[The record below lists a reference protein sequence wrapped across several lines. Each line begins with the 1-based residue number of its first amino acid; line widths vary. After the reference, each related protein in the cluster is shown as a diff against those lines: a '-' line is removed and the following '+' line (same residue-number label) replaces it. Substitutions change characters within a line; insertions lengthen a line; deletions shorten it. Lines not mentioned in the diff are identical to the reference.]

1 MGFFVLSFVFAAL
14 AGTASLAHVQL
25 KYRHLCALANVKPAS
40 ARTVERSMVQSRT
53 ISAAMKAMTF
63 KLMISYNQLVD
74 NLVFLTVGADTI
86 LYSPTILLGEV
97 GKLINYK
104 TSSLDVDVIKTC
116 SLISLLVN

>member
-86 LYSPTILLGEV
+86 LYSQTILLGEV
-97 GKLINYK
+97 GKLITK
-104 TSSLDVDVIKTC
+104 HPI
-116 SLISLLVN
+116 

>member
-1 MGFFVLSFVFAAL
+1 
-14 AGTASLAHVQL
+14 
-25 KYRHLCALANVKPAS
+25 
-40 ARTVERSMVQSRT
+40 MVQSRT